1 MSLTIDPKQDRRI
14 RDGQLM
20 KTMHLVWKE
29 CCVCGETSPRNL
41 HHVNKHPR
49 DDVRE
54 NLVMLCG
61 SGTTGC
67 HGRIEARD
75 PVTMRLLGEH
85 IDEFRGD
92 ITDRLFKIKGREAA
106 LNWMRENL
114 LIGS

>member
-1 MSLTIDPKQDRRI
+1 
-14 RDGQLM
+14 M

-29 CCVCGETSPRNL
+29 CCVCGETSPRSL
-41 HHVNKHPR
+41 HHVSKHPR
-49 DDVRE
+49 NDVRG

-85 IDEFRGD
+85 IVARRQDVVEYL
-92 ITDRLFKIKGREAA
+92 IEMKGPLAA
-106 LNWMRENL
+106 ENWMRENL